1 MAPIRRRKINVSLLI
16 PFAIVALVF
25 GILIWKKMQ
34 DSREPYPVPQA
45 SQTETTRKVV
55 LFFVNEGAGLAR
67 EARELPSCTDTEA
80 CVKELLDELFS
91 GPVGELDGALP
102 EGAELTGVRLEGD
115 QAVVDVSSA
124 FASDLPSGSSAE
136 MLAVYSIINTVCFN
150 YPQITRVLITVEGN
164 RKTVLKHLDLSD
176 PLTPDY
182 SLEREA
188 TSTGAAVPV
197 TPPAPAAKKKGQP

>member
-34 DSREPYPVPQA
+34 DSREPHPVPQA
-45 SQTETTRKVV
+45 SQTDTTRKVV

-91 GPVGELDGALP
+91 GPVGELDEALP

-176 PLTPDY
+176 PLPPDY

>member
-45 SQTETTRKVV
+45 SQTDTTRKVV

-197 TPPAPAAKKKGQP
+197 TTPAPAARKKGQP

>member
-34 DSREPYPVPQA
+34 DSREPHPVPQA
-45 SQTETTRKVV
+45 SQTDTTRKVV

-91 GPVGELDGALP
+91 GPVGELDEALP

-136 MLAVYSIINTVCFN
+136 MLAVYSIVNTVCVN
-150 YPQITRVLITVEGN
+150 YPGISRVKLTVEGN
-164 RKTVLKHLDLSD
+164 QKSLLKHLDLSN
-176 PLTPDY
+176 PLTPDF
-182 SLEREA
+182 SLERDG
-188 TSTGAAVPV
+188 TSTNSAEPSTG
-197 TPPAPAAKKKGQP
+197 PAPADKKGHP